1 MEFINF
7 ERTKTW
13 AHILFVQPESIYS
26 VYSYYNKIY
35 SIYGLWLQNISQIQI
50 STQRLCPWCL
60 PVQSETPIKG
70 NYKHI
75 PNQYL
80 FAHHRF
86 KIAWSLPIFTF
97 KICIVTRPSFFFWAK
112 CNLVKSSSNNCDC
125 SPKKCSSWH
134 LPTFDLSLTHTH
146 AHTNIYV
153 YGKCATVT
161 APILLFNNM
170 LTVDPIGWKMDFH
183 LYVWRVSVALR
194 NHFGQMMMHQHW

>member
-1 MEFINF
+1 MASKHKPNSNF
-7 ERTKTW
+7 
-13 AHILFVQPESIYS
+13 H
-26 VYSYYNKIY
+26 
-35 SIYGLWLQNISQIQI
+35 
-50 STQRLCPWCL
+50 STPLSLVFCTEL

-86 KIAWSLPIFTF
+86 KIAWSLSIFTF